1 MHNSPLT
8 TLTRGWTA
16 VDPDW
21 RALGAMEQEAQG
33 MDLKLRDLRE
43 AMKPPEAS
51 LEHTLVTK
59 EL

>member
-1 MHNSPLT
+1 
-8 TLTRGWTA
+8 
-16 VDPDW
+16 
-21 RALGAMEQEAQG
+21 MEQEAQG